1 MKAFNTQPVRSCMNA
16 AILISKAWDSCEYA
30 GRQVIGLASDVSL
43 CVTPLVSC
51 NMIVIVMTIVI
62 ETLCR

>member
-1 MKAFNTQPVRSCMNA
+1 MNA

-51 NMIVIVMTIVI
+51 NMIVIVMTVVI